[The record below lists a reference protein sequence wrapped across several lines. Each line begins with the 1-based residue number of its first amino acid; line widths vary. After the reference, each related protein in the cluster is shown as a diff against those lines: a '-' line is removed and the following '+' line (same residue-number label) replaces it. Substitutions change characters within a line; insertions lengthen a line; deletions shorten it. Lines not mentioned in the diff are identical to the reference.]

1 MSAISGTSIPNTPQN
16 HAEDVQNTPQKN
28 TDKEYNFAQIR
39 QQLEREKQ
47 EKLQMKEEIEK
58 LKKIAQEKLSSHA
71 SDDDDDDEPYID
83 KKKLKKELNKV
94 VEQTNTETDSKI
106 QSIVNKALSEERQK
120 HWLQNNPDFQDVMQH
135 AQKLQDSD
143 PELAD
148 IILNMP
154 ENFERHK
161 LVYKH
166 IKATGLHKPA
176 QSKSNIQEKIDA
188 NRRSPYYQP
197 SGIATP
203 GYGIVNGGKD
213 YNDTEM
219 KSAYDIMQQSKK
231 RMRI

>member
-1 MSAISGTSIPNTPQN
+1 MSAPVQENNQTQAPVAQETQKPN
-16 HAEDVQNTPQKN
+16 
-28 TDKEYNFAQIR
+28 DKEYNFAQIR
-39 QQLEREKQ
+39 QQLERERQ

-58 LKKIAQEKLSSHA
+58 LKKVAQEKFLSH
-71 SDDDDDDEPYID
+71 DDEDDDEPYID
-83 KKKLKKELNKV
+83 KKKLRRELTKV

-106 QSIVNKALSEERQK
+106 QSIVNRALAEERQK
-120 HWLQNNPDFQDVMQH
+120 HWLQANPDFQDVMQH

-148 IILNMP
+148 IILSMP
-154 ENFERHK
+154 ESFERHK

-176 QSKSNIQEKIDA
+176 APKENIQEKIDA

-197 SGIATP
+197 SGVSSP

-213 YNDTEM
+213 YTKGEM
-219 KSAYDIMQQSKK
+219 KSAYEIMQKSKE

>member
-1 MSAISGTSIPNTPQN
+1 MSAISQEN
-16 HAEDVQNTPQKN
+16 VQNQTQNTQEAQKPN
-28 TDKEYNFAQIR
+28 DKEYNFAQIR
-39 QQLEREKQ
+39 QQLEKEKQ

-58 LKKIAQEKLSSHA
+58 LKKIAQEKLSSN
-71 SDDDDDDEPYID
+71 DDDDDDEPYID
-83 KKKLKKELNKV
+83 KKKLKRELNKV

-106 QSIVNKALSEERQK
+106 QSIVNRALAEERQK
-120 HWLQNNPDFQDVMQH
+120 TWLQSNPDFQEVMQH

-148 IILNMP
+148 IILGMP
-154 ENFERHK
+154 ESFERHK

-176 QSKSNIQEKIDA
+176 APKEDIQQKIDA

-197 SGIATP
+197 SGISTP
-203 GYGIVNGGKD
+203 GYGIVNGGKT
-213 YNDTEM
+213 YNENDM
-219 KSAYDIMQQSKK
+219 KSAYEVMQQSKK

>member
-1 MSAISGTSIPNTPQN
+1 MSVPTQEINQT
-16 HAEDVQNTPQKN
+16 QNTPETPKPN
-28 TDKEYNFAQIR
+28 DKEYNFSQIR

-58 LKKIAQEKLSSHA
+58 LKKIAQEKLSSRN
-71 SDDDDDDEPYID
+71 DDDDDDEPYID
-83 KKKLKKELNKV
+83 KKKLKRELNKV

-106 QSIVNKALSEERQK
+106 QSIVNKALSEERQRV
-120 HWLQNNPDFQDVMQH
+120 WLERNKDFQEVMQH

-154 ENFERHK
+154 ESFERHK

-166 IKATGLHKPA
+166 IKATGLHNPVQPKE
-176 QSKSNIQEKIDA
+176 NIQNKIDA

-197 SGIATP
+197 SGLSSP
-203 GYGIVNGGKD
+203 GYGISNGGKD
-213 YNDTEM
+213 YNQNEM
-219 KSAYDIMQQSKK
+219 KSAYDIMQQSKQK
-231 RMRI
+231 MRI

>member
-1 MSAISGTSIPNTPQN
+1 MSVSP
-16 HAEDVQNTPQKN
+16 EVQNTTLSQAEHTQKPN
-28 TDKEYNFAQIR
+28 DKEYNFAQIR
-39 QQLEREKQ
+39 QQLEKEKQ
-47 EKLQMKEEIEK
+47 EKIQMKEEIEK
-58 LKKIAQEKLSSHA
+58 LKKVAHEKLSSH
-71 SDDDDDDEPYID
+71 DDDDDDEPYID
-83 KKKLKKELNKV
+83 KRRLKKELNKV
-94 VEQTNTETDSKI
+94 VEQTSTETDSKI

-120 HWLQNNPDFQDVMQH
+120 HWLQGNPDFQEVMQH

-148 IILNMP
+148 IILGMP

-176 QSKSNIQEKIDA
+176 QPKSNIQEKIDA

-197 SGIATP
+197 SGIASP

-213 YNDTEM
+213 YNEAEM
-219 KSAYDIMQQSKK
+219 KSAYDVMQQSKK

>member
-1 MSAISGTSIPNTPQN
+1 MSAPIQETNQ
-16 HAEDVQNTPQKN
+16 VQNTSETPKPN
-28 TDKEYNFAQIR
+28 DKEYNFSQIR

-58 LKKIAQEKLSSHA
+58 LKKLTQEKISSRDA
-71 SDDDDDDEPYID
+71 DDDDDEPYID
-83 KKKLKKELNKV
+83 KKKLKRELSKV

-106 QSIVNKALSEERQK
+106 QSIVNKALAEERQK
-120 HWLQNNPDFQDVMQH
+120 HWLQGNPDFQEVMQH

-154 ENFERHK
+154 ETFERHK

-176 QSKSNIQEKIDA
+176 EPKSNIQDKIDA

-197 SGIATP
+197 SGISSP

-213 YNDTEM
+213 YNETEM
-219 KSAYDIMQQSKK
+219 KSAYDMMQQSKK

>member
-1 MSAISGTSIPNTPQN
+1 MSA
-16 HAEDVQNTPQKN
+16 VQNVQNQDQNSVSSAQNQDQKPN
-28 TDKEYNFAQIR
+28 DKEYNFAQIR
-39 QQLEREKQ
+39 KQLEVEKQ

-58 LKKIAQEKLSSHA
+58 LKKIAQEKLSSH
-71 SDDDDDDEPYID
+71 DDDDDDEPYID

-106 QSIVNKALSEERQK
+106 QSIVNRALAEERQK
-120 HWLQNNPDFQDVMQH
+120 HWLQANPDFQDVMTH

-148 IILNMP
+148 IILSMP
-154 ENFERHK
+154 ESFERHK

-176 QSKSNIQEKIDA
+176 QPKENIQEKIDA

-197 SGIATP
+197 SGISSP

-213 YNDTEM
+213 YNENEM
-219 KSAYDIMQQSKK
+219 KSAYDMMQQSKK